1 MIGQVFRDGA
11 AAEGAAGGGAGGRQA
26 AYMERAKTRGPGPAA
41 RSAAESEGKFAA

>member
-11 AAEGAAGGGAGGRQA
+11 AAEGAAGAGGRQA

-41 RSAAESEGKFAA
+41 RSAAESEGKLAA